1 MLSRTKIRKR
11 RGPLMKRLI
20 PRRDE
25 FAILAVMAMGLAAL
39 VSTSAQTD
47 VALSVGAVPLFVAS
61 CLLGMRRNGQLSRR
75 D

>member
-1 MLSRTKIRKR
+1 MALGFAGIASAT
-11 RGPLMKRLI
+11 MK
-20 PRRDE
+20 E
-25 FAILAVMAMGLAAL
+25 
-39 VSTSAQTD
+39 D

>member
-1 MLSRTKIRKR
+1 MR
-11 RGPLMKRLI
+11 RLI

-25 FAILAVMAMGLAAL
+25 FAILAVMAMGLAVLAS
-39 VSTSAQTD
+39 STLQTD
-47 VALSVGAVPLFVAS
+47 VALSVGAIPLFVAS